1 MRVIKSVKSMQR
13 LSSLFKK
20 EGKKIG
26 LVPTMG
32 FLHEG
37 HLSLVDIARK
47 RCDKLVVSIFVN
59 PLQFGPREDLS
70 RYPRDLKR
78 DIRLL
83 KERGTDFVFIPDE
96 RDMYPDGFHTY
107 VEVEKLTNVLC
118 GKSRPGHFR
127 GVTTVVLKLFNIIKP
142 DIAVFGEKDAQQA
155 IIIKRM
161 VEDLNLST
169 KIITG
174 PTIRERDGLA
184 MSSRNMYLTQN
195 EREDAVVLYKSL
207 LMAREM
213 IKEGEYKP
221 REVIEKMRQMIA
233 KKETARIDYV
243 SIIGKKDLAPV
254 KKIEGEVLVALAVWF
269 GKARLIDNI
278 TIKYPMKY
286 LKNQSTIL

>member
-1 MRVIKSVKSMQR
+1 MQR